1 MARGRPPLPEG
12 VPTKPT
18 YVASSNGKGF
28 VAWGRMRLNKKTST
42 LSGTGP
48 TKSLAYAA
56 YLENA
61 EERKRAPVRAATPDE
76 RSLDTKF
83 GVVIDEWKCREE
95 ELNPRR
101 RSKSSLGI
109 FMSEVFIPDSKKDA
123 NGKPIAGYNVV
134 KIEDLRER
142 TVRELSVP
150 KLFIEHINKI
160 LKSEMNAKAQRQRQ
174 ILIEMMEIPMQWGV
188 ITTNPAEVIPD
199 ILDPVVKPKS
209 LAEDGIAVVRE
220 RIRTWAAADPR
231 REQKLADMFDVG
243 LALTTRT
250 GELLALVWEENDRD
264 DGLVGGIHLDAV
276 DVNGNPAPYVWIT
289 GKIVQPKG
297 EGPIRIPHTKTGE
310 DGIRR
315 VGVPLWAL
323 PIFRRLRQ
331 EWLDS
336 PLDNPLTLVFPS
348 RNGTPRSD
356 KNVNR
361 SFREVRGEG
370 LEWVTIGGTTRK
382 TSATAIMREL
392 GPEATAEQLG
402 HTTTRNV
409 KYYAVSPGRIVKHS
423 NAAALESLAPK
434 PRDRKDSEVA

>member
-1 MARGRPPLPEG
+1 M
-12 VPTKPT
+12 
-18 YVASSNGKGF
+18 
-28 VAWGRMRLNKKTST
+28 
-42 LSGTGP
+42 GP
-48 TKSLAYAA
+48 YAVERHDEELEWHRAYQTLAYAA
-56 YLENA
+56 YLNNG
-61 EERKRAPVRAATPDE
+61 EERKRAPIQVTAPDE

-83 GVVIDEWKCREE
+83 GVVIGEWKWRQE

-101 RSKSSLGI
+101 RSKTSLEV
-109 FMSEVFIPDSKKDA
+109 FMSEVFVPDSKKDA
-123 NGKPIAGYNVV
+123 DGKPIAGYNVV

-150 KLFIEHINKI
+150 KLFIDHIDKI
-160 LKSEMNAKAQRQRQ
+160 LKSGMNAKAQRQRL

-188 ITTNPAEVIPD
+188 ITTNPAEVVPD

-220 RIRTWAAADPR
+220 RIQSWAAGDPR

-243 LALTTRT
+243 LALATRT
-250 GELLALVWEENDRD
+250 GELLALLWEENDRD
-264 DGLVGGIHLDAV
+264 DGLIGGIHLDAV
-276 DVNGNPAPYVWIT
+276 DANGDPAPYVWIT
-289 GKIVQPKG
+289 GKIIQPKG
-297 EGPIRIPHTKTGE
+297 EGPIRVPHTKTGE

-315 VGVPLWAL
+315 VPIPLWAV

-336 PLDNPLTLVFPS
+336 PLDNPLTLLFPS

-361 SFREVRGEG
+361 SFRDARGEG
-370 LEWVTIGGTTRK
+370 LEWVSIGGTTRK

-409 KYYAVSPGRIVKHS
+409 KYYAVSPGRIVNNS

-434 PRDRKDSEVA
+434 AGRRADTEVA